1 MFQNSSSDESDSD
14 SDGGGEGEA
23 PNQPL
28 SPSTAS
34 GAPGRQSKVISGIT
48 VITDESQ
55 GIASQL
61 WPAAE
66 ALADFVLTQVS
77 LRKNYF
83 YYDHDYDYDYDY
95 DYD

>member
-1 MFQNSSSDESDSD
+1 MLRAMFQNSSSDESDSD
-14 SDGGGEGEA
+14 SDHPPA
-23 PNQPL
+23 SSSQQRPL
-28 SPSTAS
+28 SPSPV
-34 GAPGRQSKVISGIT
+34 PGTSSSTLSNSVTGRLSKVVSGMT

-77 LRKNYF
+77 S
-83 YYDHDYDYDYDY
+83 
-95 DYD
+95 